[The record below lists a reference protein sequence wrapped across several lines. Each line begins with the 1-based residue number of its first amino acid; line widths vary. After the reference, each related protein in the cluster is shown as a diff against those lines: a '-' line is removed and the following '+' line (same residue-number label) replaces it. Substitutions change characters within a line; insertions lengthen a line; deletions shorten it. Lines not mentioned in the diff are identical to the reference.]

1 MKTIVIN
8 NPAAKTGGAITILV
22 DFLKKIRSLECD
34 RKFIVIVSSEE
45 LKKYETDKIKI
56 IVIEAQNFF
65 KRIIW
70 DNFKLKNFLEE
81 QNICSN
87 LFISL
92 QNTGV
97 NLCKEIPQIIYYHQA
112 LSLSSYKWNFFK
124 KDQRIYWMYRYIYPI
139 FIKMYLKR
147 VKKIIVQTEWIKDSF
162 AKKFFFPKEDIIVI
176 KPELSIIKVEDYIK
190 KKQNKVI
197 FFYPAFL
204 QVYKNHR
211 FLLKVFGELNKE
223 NPNLLNDIEVILTI
237 ENTSKI
243 KNLIN
248 YYNIENYIK
257 LVGSLNYE
265 NILKYYGISD
275 VMIFPSS
282 IESFGLPLLE
292 AQQFELD
299 ILAIDLPYSRE
310 VTSGYKKVKLIDKL
324 DELQWKLEILTK
336 IKKIKEEKNEG

>member
-1 MKTIVIN
+1 MKMIVIN

-22 DFLKKIRSLECD
+22 DFLKKIGSLKCD
-34 RKFIVIVSSEE
+34 RKFLVIVSSEE

-56 IVIEAQNFF
+56 IVIETQNFF

-70 DNFKLKNFLEE
+70 DNFKLKSFLKK

-97 NLCKEIPQIIYYHQA
+97 NLDKEIPQIIYYHQA
-112 LSLSSYKWNFFK
+112 LSLSNYKWDFFK

-162 AKKFFFPKEDIIVI
+162 SKKFFYPKEDIILI
-176 KPELSIIKVEDYIK
+176 RPELSNIKVKDYIK

-197 FFYPAFL
+197 FFYPASL
-204 QVYKNHR
+204 QTYKNHG
-211 FLLKVFGELNKE
+211 FLLKIFGELNKE
-223 NPNLLNDIEVILTI
+223 NPKLLNGVEIILTI
-237 ENTSKI
+237 ENTPKVRS
-243 KNLIN
+243 LIN

-257 LVGSLNYE
+257 LVGNLNYE
-265 NILKYYGISD
+265 SILKYYGMSD

-282 IESFGLPLLE
+282 IESLGLPLLE
-292 AQQFELD
+292 AQQFGLD
-299 ILAIDLPYSRE
+299 IIVIDLPYSRE
-310 VTSGYKKVKLIDKL
+310 VTSEYEKVKLIDKL
-324 DELQWKLEILTK
+324 DKFQWKSEILTK
-336 IKKIKEEKNEG
+336 IKKIKEEKNEN